1 MTCQDARVSP
11 ESAVLQ
17 RDADGTEFRLDEF
30 RVGRILAVKCHRS
43 VMHCGSPLHW
53 LCGAIFSFR
62 GPGGY
67 LDLSYTRSP

>member
-1 MTCQDARVSP
+1 MSCQAAPVSP

-43 VMHCGSPLHW
+43 VMHCGSPLRRF
-53 LCGAIFSFR
+53 CEAIFSFR

-67 LDLSYTRSP
+67 LDLSYVRPS